1 MGNLINLGKSELIS
15 DNLYEPFSYES
26 SIANPGG
33 EILNISGSGFLS
45 HSVVNCAAQES
56 RLRITVDG
64 VILYHGN
71 LIDSNNTHGITSE
84 NNLIVKSTETVVS
97 TRRAYSVGVGQAA
110 SPGTYPYNNSNETD
124 GNGRLIFI
132 DSPIYFENSLVIEGF
147 SNITL
152 NYSIR
157 GGLLT

>member
-1 MGNLINLGKSELIS
+1 MGQLINLGKSEIIS
-15 DNLYEPFSYES
+15 CNSYEPFSYES
-26 SIANPGG
+26 SIETPGG
-33 EILNISGSGFLS
+33 EILNISGAGFLS
-45 HSVVNCAAQES
+45 HAVVNCATQES

-84 NNLIVKSTETVVS
+84 NNLIVKSTETFVS
-97 TRRAYSVGVGQAA
+97 MRRAYSINIGQIA
-110 SPGTYPYNNSNETD
+110 SPSTYPYINNNETD

-132 DSPIYFENSLVIEGF
+132 NSPIYFESSLVIEGF